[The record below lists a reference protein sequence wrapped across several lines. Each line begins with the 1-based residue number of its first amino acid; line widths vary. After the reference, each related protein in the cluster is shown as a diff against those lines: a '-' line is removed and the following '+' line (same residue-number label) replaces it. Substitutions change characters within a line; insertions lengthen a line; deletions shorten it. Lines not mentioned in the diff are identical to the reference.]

1 MFRSRTKEIGFR
13 SGENKSRQLAALFH
27 FITSE
32 LGSYVQVFVSTE
44 LRHPK
49 APYEP

>member
-13 SGENKSRQLAALFH
+13 SGKNESCRLAALFH
-27 FITSE
+27 FTTSG
-32 LGSYVQVFVSTE
+32 LGNHVQAFVPTE
-44 LRHPK
+44 LRRPK